1 MPNDKTIKVELDDY
15 MLYDKLN
22 LLSVEYATTVE
33 QLVNISIKR
42 LLTDVEF
49 FRQLRKGNITPAP
62 RPDAQ
67 T

>member
-22 LLSVEYATTVE
+22 LLAVEYTTTVE
-33 QLVNISIKR
+33 RLVNISVKR
-42 LLTDVEF
+42 LLSDVEF
-49 FRQLRKGNITPAP
+49 FRQLRKESITPAP
-62 RPDAQ
+62 RQDAR